1 MYTIPV
7 FVPEYKTTTQRD
19 ATDGVFSLI
28 TTTTCTVSAS
38 SAINSLLAKYGGSS
52 FRLETT
58 KDLWH
63 YAQQASGAVVFNFGA
78 VFAAPQVSGND
89 FEYVL
94 KREVNPYP
102 GRIVKAT
109 FYVIPDAD
117 GSIVS
122 AGERAEREFLDALQ
136 TRVLDTLSGEA
147 ALCNVQPKELAICR
161 ISRLQPN
168 LVWERP
174 RSYETV
180 SEQTLQFLA
189 DVARDAAALR
199 ADGSADDT
207 TFALPGS
214 GTNNSEAENTVSTLP
229 AYDGT
234 LQEVLSAAEA
244 DALVRAVTP
253 DHLVHAVTPD
263 HMREAEEPETVPA
276 SVDASS
282 EGTSSYSTAA
292 REHKLTAIDWAE
304 LELRK
309 QQGADSN
316 LPDHQCEAT
325 CDGECSGK
333 CESADNEQQADYMSK
348 RGLAHLNKPEL
359 APDAHE
365 YEDVDTERVVLDRAQ
380 WLKSPVAK
388 VETSTKGADLITE
401 LEAANLLGDWSLR
414 LDGEVL
420 KASVLFRNPL
430 DSRLL
435 SLDSTG
441 NLCFAGVATS
451 PAAVSGY
458 DKPVEL
464 TYNAA
469 APAALSVLAA
479 MLELAK

>member
-1 MYTIPV
+1 
-7 FVPEYKTTTQRD
+7 VPEYKNTTQRD
-19 ATDGVFSLI
+19 ATDGVFSL
-28 TTTTCTVSAS
+28 TTTTVKTVTAS

-52 FRLETT
+52 FRLET
-58 KDLWH
+58 KQDLWH
-63 YAQQASGAVVFNFGA
+63 YAQQASGAVIFNFGA
-78 VFAAPQVSGND
+78 VFTAPMIGGNEW
-89 FEYVL
+89 EYVL

-122 AGERAEREFLDALQ
+122 AGERAERAFLDALQ
-136 TRVLDTLSGEA
+136 TLVLDTLSDEA
-147 ALCNVQPKELAICR
+147 ELCNVQPKELAICR

-174 RSYETV
+174 RSYENV
-180 SEQTLQFLA
+180 SEQTLQFLS
-189 DVARDAAALR
+189 DVAKDAAALR
-199 ADGSADDT
+199 VDDSAEDT
-207 TFALPGS
+207 AFALPGS
-214 GTNNSEAENTVSTLP
+214 GTNSEAENTASTLP

-234 LQEVLSAAEA
+234 LQEVLSSAEA
-244 DALVRAVTP
+244 DALVRAVTT
-253 DHLVHAVTPD
+253 DHT
-263 HMREAEEPETVPA
+263 RKAEEPETVPA
-276 SVDASS
+276 SVDAAS
-282 EGTSSYSTAA
+282 EGYSTAV
-292 REHKLTAIDWAE
+292 REHKVTSIDWAE
-304 LELRK
+304 VERK
-309 QQGADSN
+309 QQAADSD

-333 CESADNEQQADYMSK
+333 CESADNEQQEYSMSK

-414 LDGEVL
+414 LEGEVL
-420 KASVLFRNPL
+420 KARVLFRNPL

-435 SLDSTG
+435 SVDSTG
-441 NLCFAGVATS
+441 NLRFAGVATS
-451 PAAVSGY
+451 PAVVSGY

>member
-7 FVPEYKTTTQRD
+7 FVPEYKNTTQRD
-19 ATDGVFSLI
+19 ATDGVFSL
-28 TTTTCTVSAS
+28 TTTTVKTVTAS

-52 FRLETT
+52 FRLET
-58 KDLWH
+58 KQGLWH
-63 YAQQASGAVVFNFGA
+63 YAQQASGAVIFDFGA
-78 VFAAPQVSGND
+78 VFTAPMIGGNER
-89 FEYVL
+89 EYIL

-122 AGERAEREFLDALQ
+122 AGERAERAFLDALQ
-136 TRVLDTLSGEA
+136 TLVLDTLSDEA
-147 ALCNVQPKELAICR
+147 DLCNVQPKELAICR

-174 RSYETV
+174 RSYENV
-180 SEQTLQFLA
+180 SEQALQLLS
-189 DVARDAAALR
+189 DVAKDAAALR
-199 ADGSADDT
+199 VDDSAEDT
-207 TFALPGS
+207 AFALPGS
-214 GTNNSEAENTVSTLP
+214 GTNSEAENTASTLP

-234 LQEVLSAAEA
+234 LQEVLSSAEA

-253 DHLVHAVTPD
+253 DHMLET
-263 HMREAEEPETVPA
+263 EETQTVPA
-276 SVDASS
+276 SVDAAS
-282 EGTSSYSTAA
+282 EGYSTAV
-292 REHKLTAIDWAE
+292 REHKVTSIDWAE
-304 LELRK
+304 VERK
-309 QQGADSN
+309 QQAADSDLQN
-316 LPDHQCEAT
+316 PCEAA

-333 CESADNEQQADYMSK
+333 CESADNEQQADSMSK

-414 LDGEVL
+414 LEGDVL
-420 KASVLFRNPL
+420 KARVLFRNPL

-435 SLDSTG
+435 SVDSTG
-441 NLCFAGVATS
+441 NLRFAGVATS
-451 PAAVSGY
+451 PAVVSGY

>member
-7 FVPEYKTTTQRD
+7 FVPEYKNTTQRD
-19 ATDGVFSLI
+19 ATDGVFSL
-28 TTTTCTVSAS
+28 TTTTVKTVTAS

-52 FRLETT
+52 FRLET
-58 KDLWH
+58 KQGLWH
-63 YAQQASGAVVFNFGA
+63 YAQQASGAVIFNFGA
-78 VFAAPQVSGND
+78 VFTAPMIGGNEW
-89 FEYVL
+89 EYVL

-122 AGERAEREFLDALQ
+122 AGKRAERAFLDALQ
-136 TRVLDTLSGEA
+136 TLVLDTLSDEA
-147 ALCNVQPKELAICR
+147 ELCNVQPKELAICR
-161 ISRLQPN
+161 ISRLQPD

-174 RSYETV
+174 RSYENV
-180 SEQTLQFLA
+180 SEQALQFLS
-189 DVARDAAALR
+189 DVAKDAAALR
-199 ADGSADDT
+199 VDDSAEDT
-207 TFALPGS
+207 AFALPGS
-214 GTNNSEAENTVSTLP
+214 GTNSEAENTASTLP

-234 LQEVLSAAEA
+234 LQEVLSSAEA

-253 DHLVHAVTPD
+253 DHTHK
-263 HMREAEEPETVPA
+263 AEEPETVPA
-276 SVDASS
+276 SVDAAS
-282 EGTSSYSTAA
+282 EGYSTAV
-292 REHKLTAIDWAE
+292 REHKVTSIDWE
-304 LELRK
+304 VERK
-309 QQGADSN
+309 QQAADSDLQN
-316 LPDHQCEAT
+316 PCEAT

-333 CESADNEQQADYMSK
+333 CESADNEQQADSMSK

-365 YEDVDTERVVLDRAQ
+365 YEDVDNERVVLDRAQ

-388 VETSTKGADLITE
+388 VETSRKGADLITE

-414 LDGEVL
+414 LEGEVL
-420 KASVLFRNPL
+420 KARVLFRNPL

-441 NLCFAGVATS
+441 NLRFAGVATS
-451 PAAVSGY
+451 PAVVSGY

>member
-1 MYTIPV
+1 MYTNPI

-19 ATDGVFSLI
+19 ATDGVFSL
-28 TTTTCTVSAS
+28 TTTTTKTVTAS

-52 FRLETT
+52 FRLET
-58 KDLWH
+58 KQGLWH
-63 YAQQASGAVVFNFGA
+63 YAQQASGAVVFDFGA
-78 VFAAPQVSGND
+78 VFIAPIFGGNEW
-89 FEYVL
+89 EYVL

-122 AGERAEREFLDALQ
+122 AGERAERAFLDALQ
-136 TRVLDTLSGEA
+136 TLVLDTLSDEA
-147 ALCNVQPKELAICR
+147 ELCNVQPKELAICR

-174 RSYETV
+174 RSYENV
-180 SEQTLQFLA
+180 SEQALQFLS
-189 DVARDAAALR
+189 DVAKDAAALR
-199 ADGSADDT
+199 VDDSAEDT
-207 TFALPGS
+207 AFALPGS
-214 GTNNSEAENTVSTLP
+214 GTNSEAENTASTLP

-253 DHLVHAVTPD
+253 DNMLATT
-263 HMREAEEPETVPA
+263 TVPA
-276 SVDASS
+276 SVDAAS
-282 EGTSSYSTAA
+282 EGYSTAV
-292 REHKLTAIDWAE
+292 REHQVTSIDWAE
-304 LELRK
+304 VEHK
-309 QQGADSN
+309 QQAADSDLQN
-316 LPDHQCEAT
+316 PCEAA
-325 CDGECSGK
+325 CEGECSGK
-333 CESADNEQQADYMSK
+333 CESADNEQQADSMSK

-414 LDGEVL
+414 LEGEVL
-420 KASVLFRNPL
+420 KARVLFRNPL

-435 SLDSTG
+435 SVDSTG
-441 NLCFAGVATS
+441 NLRFAGVATS
-451 PAAVSGY
+451 PAVVSGY

>member
-7 FVPEYKTTTQRD
+7 FVPEYKNTTQRD
-19 ATDGVFSLI
+19 ATDGVFSL
-28 TTTTCTVSAS
+28 TTTTVKTVTAS

-52 FRLETT
+52 FRLET
-58 KDLWH
+58 KQGLWH
-63 YAQQASGAVVFNFGA
+63 YAQQASGAVIFDFGA
-78 VFAAPQVSGND
+78 VFTAPMIGGNER
-89 FEYVL
+89 EYVL

-122 AGERAEREFLDALQ
+122 AGERAERAFLDALQ
-136 TRVLDTLSGEA
+136 TLVLDTLSDEA
-147 ALCNVQPKELAICR
+147 ELCNVQPKELAICR

-174 RSYETV
+174 RSYENV
-180 SEQTLQFLA
+180 SEQALQFLS
-189 DVARDAAALR
+189 DVAKDAAALR
-199 ADGSADDT
+199 VDDSAEDT
-207 TFALPGS
+207 AFALPGS
-214 GTNNSEAENTVSTLP
+214 GTNSEAENTASTLP

-234 LQEVLSAAEA
+234 LQEVLSSAEA

-253 DHLVHAVTPD
+253 DHT
-263 HMREAEEPETVPA
+263 RKAEETQTVPA
-276 SVDASS
+276 SVDAAS
-282 EGTSSYSTAA
+282 EGYSTAV
-292 REHKLTAIDWAE
+292 REHKVTSIDWAE
-304 LELRK
+304 VERK
-309 QQGADSN
+309 QQAADSDLQN
-316 LPDHQCEAT
+316 PCEAA

-333 CESADNEQQADYMSK
+333 CESADNEQQADSMSK

-414 LDGEVL
+414 LEGDVL
-420 KASVLFRNPL
+420 KARVLFRNPL

-435 SLDSTG
+435 SVDSTG
-441 NLCFAGVATS
+441 NLRFAGVATS
-451 PAAVSGY
+451 PAVVSGY

>member
-1 MYTIPV
+1 MYTNPV

-19 ATDGVFSLI
+19 ATDGVFSL
-28 TTTTCTVSAS
+28 TTTTTKTVTAS

-52 FRLETT
+52 FRLET
-58 KDLWH
+58 KQGLWH
-63 YAQQASGAVVFNFGA
+63 YAQQASGAVVFDFGA
-78 VFAAPQVSGND
+78 VFTAPMIGGNEW
-89 FEYVL
+89 EYVL

-122 AGERAEREFLDALQ
+122 AGERAERAFLDALQ
-136 TRVLDTLSGEA
+136 TLVLDTLSDEA
-147 ALCNVQPKELAICR
+147 ELCNVQPKELAICR

-174 RSYETV
+174 RSYENV
-180 SEQTLQFLA
+180 SEQALQFLS
-189 DVARDAAALR
+189 DVAKDAAALR
-199 ADGSADDT
+199 VDDSAEDT
-207 TFALPGS
+207 AFALPGS
-214 GTNNSEAENTVSTLP
+214 GTNSEAENTASTLP
-229 AYDGT
+229 AYAGT

-253 DHLVHAVTPD
+253 DNMLATT
-263 HMREAEEPETVPA
+263 TVPA
-276 SVDASS
+276 SVDAAS
-282 EGTSSYSTAA
+282 EGYSTAV
-292 REHKLTAIDWAE
+292 REHQVTSIDWAE
-304 LELRK
+304 VEHK
-309 QQGADSN
+309 QQAADSDLQN
-316 LPDHQCEAT
+316 PCEAT
-325 CDGECSGK
+325 CEGECSGK
-333 CESADNEQQADYMSK
+333 CESADNEQQADSMSK

-414 LDGEVL
+414 LEGEVL
-420 KASVLFRNPL
+420 KARVLFRNPL

-435 SLDSTG
+435 SVDSTG
-441 NLCFAGVATS
+441 NLRFAGVATS
-451 PAAVSGY
+451 PAVVSGY

>member
-1 MYTIPV
+1 MYTNPI
-7 FVPEYKTTTQRD
+7 FVPEYKNTTQRD
-19 ATDGVFSLI
+19 ATDGVFSL
-28 TTTTCTVSAS
+28 TTTTTKTVTAS

-52 FRLETT
+52 FRLET
-58 KDLWH
+58 KQGLWH
-63 YAQQASGAVVFNFGA
+63 YAQQASGAVIFDFGA
-78 VFAAPQVSGND
+78 VFIAPMIGGNER
-89 FEYVL
+89 EYVL

-109 FYVIPDAD
+109 FYVIPDGD

-122 AGERAEREFLDALQ
+122 AGERAERAFLDALQ
-136 TRVLDTLSGEA
+136 TLVLDTLSEETE
-147 ALCNVQPKELAICR
+147 LCNVQPKELEISR

-174 RSYETV
+174 RSYENV
-180 SEQTLQFLA
+180 SEQALQFLS
-189 DVARDAAALR
+189 DVAKDAAALR
-199 ADGSADDT
+199 VDDSAEDT
-207 TFALPGS
+207 AFALTGS
-214 GTNNSEAENTVSTLP
+214 VTNNSEAENTASTHP

-253 DHLVHAVTPD
+253 DHMLATT
-263 HMREAEEPETVPA
+263 TVPA
-276 SVDASS
+276 SVDAASD
-282 EGTSSYSTAA
+282 GTQSYSTAV
-292 REHKLTAIDWAE
+292 REHKLTQIDWAE
-304 LELRK
+304 VERK
-309 QQGADSN
+309 QQAADSDLQN
-316 LPDHQCEAT
+316 PCEAA
-325 CDGECSGK
+325 CEGECSGK
-333 CESADNEQQADYMSK
+333 CESADNEQQADSMSK
-348 RGLAHLNKPEL
+348 RGLSHLNKPAL

-365 YEDVDTERVVLDRAQ
+365 YEDVDTERVVLDRTQ

-388 VETSTKGADLITE
+388 VENGTKGADLITE

-414 LDGEVL
+414 LEGEVL
-420 KASVLFRNPL
+420 KARVLFRNPL

-441 NLCFAGVATS
+441 NLRFAGVATS
-451 PAAVSGY
+451 PAVVSGY

-469 APAALSVLAA
+469 ASAALSVLAA

>member
-1 MYTIPV
+1 MYTVPV
-7 FVPEYKTTTQRD
+7 FVPEFKTDTQRA
-19 ATDGVFSLI
+19 ATDGVFSL
-28 TTTTCTVSAS
+28 TTTTVKTVTAS

-52 FRLETT
+52 FRLKTEQG
-58 KDLWH
+58 LWH
-63 YAQQASGAVVFNFGA
+63 YAQQASGAVIFDFGA
-78 VFAAPQVSGND
+78 VFTAPMIGGNEW
-89 FEYVL
+89 EYVL

-109 FYVIPDAD
+109 FFVIPDAD

-122 AGERAEREFLDALQ
+122 AGERAERAFLDALQ
-136 TRVLDTLSGEA
+136 TLVLDTLSGEA
-147 ALCNVQPKELAICR
+147 EFCNVQPKELAICR

-174 RSYETV
+174 RSYENV
-180 SEQTLQFLA
+180 SEQALQFLS
-189 DVARDAAALR
+189 DVAKDAASLR
-199 ADGSADDT
+199 VDGSAEDT
-207 TFALPGS
+207 AFALPGS
-214 GTNNSEAENTVSTLP
+214 GTNSEAENTASTLP

-234 LQEVLSAAEA
+234 LQEVLSSAEA
-244 DALVRAVTP
+244 DALVRAVTT
-253 DHLVHAVTPD
+253 DHT
-263 HMREAEEPETVPA
+263 RKAEEPETVL
-276 SVDASS
+276 DAAS
-282 EGTSSYSTAA
+282 EGTSSYSTAV
-292 REHKLTAIDWAE
+292 REHKVTSIDWAE
-304 LELRK
+304 FESK
-309 QQGADSN
+309 QHAADSN

-333 CESADNEQQADYMSK
+333 CESAESEQEYSMSK

-388 VETSTKGADLITE
+388 VETGTKGADLITE

-414 LDGEVL
+414 LEGDVL
-420 KASVLFRNPL
+420 KARVLFRNPL

-435 SLDSTG
+435 SVDSTG
-441 NLCFAGVATS
+441 NLRFAGVATS
-451 PAAVSGY
+451 PAVVSGY
-458 DKPVEL
+458 DMPVEL

>member
-1 MYTIPV
+1 MYTNPI
-7 FVPEYKTTTQRD
+7 FVPEYKNTTQRD
-19 ATDGVFSLI
+19 ATDGVFSL
-28 TTTTCTVSAS
+28 TTTTTKTVTAS

-52 FRLETT
+52 FRLET
-58 KDLWH
+58 KQGLWH
-63 YAQQASGAVVFNFGA
+63 YAQQASGAVIFDFGA
-78 VFAAPQVSGND
+78 VFTATMIGGNER
-89 FEYVL
+89 EYVL

-102 GRIVKAT
+102 GRIVNAT
-109 FYVIPDAD
+109 FYVIPDGD

-122 AGERAEREFLDALQ
+122 AGERAERAFLDALQ
-136 TRVLDTLSGEA
+136 TLVLDTLSEEA
-147 ALCNVQPKELAICR
+147 ELCNVQPKELEISR

-189 DVARDAAALR
+189 DVARDAATLRAAALR
-199 ADGSADDT
+199 ADNSAEDT
-207 TFALPGS
+207 AFALPGS
-214 GTNNSEAENTVSTLP
+214 GTNNSDAENTVSTHP

-253 DHLVHAVTPD
+253 DHMLATT
-263 HMREAEEPETVPA
+263 TVPA
-276 SVDASS
+276 SVDAV
-282 EGTSSYSTAA
+282 TQSYSTAV
-292 REHKLTAIDWAE
+292 REHKLTEIDWAE
-304 LELRK
+304 VERK
-309 QQGADSN
+309 QQEADSDLQN
-316 LPDHQCEAT
+316 PCEAA
-325 CDGECSGK
+325 CEGECSGK
-333 CESADNEQQADYMSK
+333 CESADNEQQADSMSK
-348 RGLAHLNKPEL
+348 RGLSHLNKPEL

-420 KASVLFRNPL
+420 KARVLFRNPL

-441 NLCFAGVATS
+441 NLRFAGVATS
-451 PAAVSGY
+451 PAVVSGY

-469 APAALSVLAA
+469 ASAALSVLAA

>member
-1 MYTIPV
+1 MYTNPI
-7 FVPEYKTTTQRD
+7 FVPEYKNTTQRD
-19 ATDGVFSLI
+19 ATDGVFSL
-28 TTTTCTVSAS
+28 TTTTTKTVTAS

-52 FRLETT
+52 FRLET
-58 KDLWH
+58 KQGLWH
-63 YAQQASGAVVFNFGA
+63 YAQQASGAVIFDFGA
-78 VFAAPQVSGND
+78 VFIAPMIGGNEW
-89 FEYVL
+89 EYVL

-122 AGERAEREFLDALQ
+122 AGERAERAFLDALQ
-136 TRVLDTLSGEA
+136 TLVLDTLSEETE
-147 ALCNVQPKELAICR
+147 LCNVQPKELEISR

-174 RSYETV
+174 RSYENV
-180 SEQTLQFLA
+180 SEQALQFLS
-189 DVARDAAALR
+189 DVAKDAAALR
-199 ADGSADDT
+199 VDDSAEDT
-207 TFALPGS
+207 AFALTGS
-214 GTNNSEAENTVSTLP
+214 VTNNSEAENTASTHP

-253 DHLVHAVTPD
+253 DHMLATT
-263 HMREAEEPETVPA
+263 TVPA
-276 SVDASS
+276 SVDAAS
-282 EGTSSYSTAA
+282 EGTHSYSTAV
-292 REHKLTAIDWAE
+292 REHKLTQIDWAE
-304 LELRK
+304 VERK
-309 QQGADSN
+309 QQAADSDLQN
-316 LPDHQCEAT
+316 PCEAA
-325 CDGECSGK
+325 CEGECSGK
-333 CESADNEQQADYMSK
+333 CESAESAQQADSMSK
-348 RGLAHLNKPEL
+348 RGLAHLNKPAL

-365 YEDVDTERVVLDRAQ
+365 YEDVDNERVVLDRTQ

-388 VETSTKGADLITE
+388 VENGTKGADLITE

-414 LDGEVL
+414 LEGEVL
-420 KASVLFRNPL
+420 KARVLFRNPL

-441 NLCFAGVATS
+441 NLRFAGVATS
-451 PAAVSGY
+451 PAVVSGY

-469 APAALSVLAA
+469 ASAALSVLAA

>member
-1 MYTIPV
+1 MYTNPV
-7 FVPEYKTTTQRD
+7 FVPEYKNTTQRD
-19 ATDGVFSLI
+19 ATDGVFSL
-28 TTTTCTVSAS
+28 TTTTTKTVTAS

-52 FRLETT
+52 FRLET
-58 KDLWH
+58 KQGLWH
-63 YAQQASGAVVFNFGA
+63 YAQQASGAVIFDFGA
-78 VFAAPQVSGND
+78 VFIAPMIGGNER
-89 FEYVL
+89 EYVL

-122 AGERAEREFLDALQ
+122 AGERAERAFLDALQ
-136 TRVLDTLSGEA
+136 TLVLDTLSEETE
-147 ALCNVQPKELAICR
+147 LCNVQPKELEISR

-174 RSYETV
+174 RSYENV
-180 SEQTLQFLA
+180 SEQALQFLS
-189 DVARDAAALR
+189 DVAKDAAALR
-199 ADGSADDT
+199 VDDSAEDT
-207 TFALPGS
+207 AFALTGS
-214 GTNNSEAENTVSTLP
+214 VTNNSEAENTASTHP

-253 DHLVHAVTPD
+253 DHMLATT
-263 HMREAEEPETVPA
+263 TVPA
-276 SVDASS
+276 SVDAASD
-282 EGTSSYSTAA
+282 GTQSYSTAV
-292 REHKLTAIDWAE
+292 REHKLTQIDWAE
-304 LELRK
+304 VERK
-309 QQGADSN
+309 QQAADSDLQN
-316 LPDHQCEAT
+316 PCEAA
-325 CDGECSGK
+325 CEGECSGK
-333 CESADNEQQADYMSK
+333 CESADNEQQADSMSK
-348 RGLAHLNKPEL
+348 RGLSHLNKPEL

-365 YEDVDTERVVLDRAQ
+365 YEDVDNERVVLDRTQ

-388 VETSTKGADLITE
+388 VENGTKGADLITE

-414 LDGEVL
+414 LEGEVL
-420 KASVLFRNPL
+420 KARVLFRNPL

-441 NLCFAGVATS
+441 NLRFAGVATS
-451 PAAVSGY
+451 PAVVSGY

-469 APAALSVLAA
+469 ASAALSVLAA

>member
-1 MYTIPV
+1 MYTNPV
-7 FVPEYKTTTQRD
+7 FVPEYKNTTQRD
-19 ATDGVFSLI
+19 ATDGVFSL
-28 TTTTCTVSAS
+28 TTTTIKTVTAS

-52 FRLETT
+52 FRLET
-58 KDLWH
+58 KQGLWH
-63 YAQQASGAVVFNFGA
+63 YAQQASGAVIFDFGA
-78 VFAAPQVSGND
+78 VFTAPMIGGNEW
-89 FEYVL
+89 EYVL

-102 GRIVKAT
+102 GRIVNAT
-109 FYVIPDAD
+109 FYVIPDGD
-117 GSIVS
+117 GGIIS
-122 AGERAEREFLDALQ
+122 AGERAERAFLDALQ
-136 TRVLDTLSGEA
+136 TLVLDTLSGEA
-147 ALCNVQPKELAICR
+147 EFCNVQPKELAICR

-174 RSYETV
+174 RSYENV
-180 SEQTLQFLA
+180 SAQALQFLS
-189 DVARDAAALR
+189 DVAKDAAALR
-199 ADGSADDT
+199 VDDSAEDT
-207 TFALPGS
+207 AFALPGS
-214 GTNNSEAENTVSTLP
+214 VTNSDAENTASTLP

-234 LQEVLSAAEA
+234 LQEVLSSAEA

-253 DHLVHAVTPD
+253 DHMLETP
-263 HMREAEEPETVPA
+263 TVPA
-276 SVDASS
+276 SVDAAS
-282 EGTSSYSTAA
+282 EGTSSYSTAV
-292 REHKLTAIDWAE
+292 REHKVTSIDWAE
-304 LELRK
+304 VERK
-309 QQGADSN
+309 QQAADSDLQN
-316 LPDHQCEAT
+316 PCEAA
-325 CDGECSGK
+325 CEGECSGK
-333 CESADNEQQADYMSK
+333 CESAESEQEDSMSK

-365 YEDVDTERVVLDRAQ
+365 YEDVDDERVVLDRAQ

-388 VETSTKGADLITE
+388 VENGTKGADLITE

-420 KASVLFRNPL
+420 KARVLFRNPL

-451 PAAVSGY
+451 PAVVSGY

>member
-1 MYTIPV
+1 MYTVPV
-7 FVPEYKTTTQRD
+7 FVPEYKNTTQRD
-19 ATDGVFSLI
+19 ATDGVFSL
-28 TTTTCTVSAS
+28 TTTTVKTVTAS

-52 FRLETT
+52 FRLKT
-58 KDLWH
+58 KQDLWH
-63 YAQQASGAVVFNFGA
+63 YAQQASGAVIFDFRA
-78 VFAAPQVSGND
+78 VFTAPMIGGNEW
-89 FEYVL
+89 EYVL

-122 AGERAEREFLDALQ
+122 AGERAERAFLDALQ
-136 TRVLDTLSGEA
+136 TLVLDTLSDEA
-147 ALCNVQPKELAICR
+147 ELCNVQPKELAICR

-174 RSYETV
+174 RSYENV
-180 SEQTLQFLA
+180 SEQALQFLS
-189 DVARDAAALR
+189 DVAKDAAALR
-199 ADGSADDT
+199 VDDSAEDT
-207 TFALPGS
+207 AFALPGS
-214 GTNNSEAENTVSTLP
+214 GTNSEAENTASTLP

-234 LQEVLSAAEA
+234 LQEVLSTAEA

-253 DHLVHAVTPD
+253 DHMLET
-263 HMREAEEPETVPA
+263 EETQTVPA
-276 SVDASS
+276 SVDAASD
-282 EGTSSYSTAA
+282 GYSTAV
-292 REHKLTAIDWAE
+292 REHKVTSIDWAE
-304 LELRK
+304 VERK
-309 QQGADSN
+309 QQAADSDLQN
-316 LPDHQCEAT
+316 PCEAA
-325 CDGECSGK
+325 CEGECSGK
-333 CESADNEQQADYMSK
+333 CESAESEQEYSMSK

-414 LDGEVL
+414 LEGDVL
-420 KASVLFRNPL
+420 KARVLFRNPL

-435 SLDSTG
+435 SVDSTG
-441 NLCFAGVATS
+441 NLRFAGVATS
-451 PAAVSGY
+451 PAVVSGY

>member
-7 FVPEYKTTTQRD
+7 FVPEYKNTTQRD
-19 ATDGVFSLI
+19 ATDGVFSL
-28 TTTTCTVSAS
+28 TTTTVKTVTAS

-52 FRLETT
+52 FRLET
-58 KDLWH
+58 KQDLWH
-63 YAQQASGAVVFNFGA
+63 YAQQASGAVIFNFGA
-78 VFAAPQVSGND
+78 VFTAPMIGGNEW
-89 FEYVL
+89 EYVL

-122 AGERAEREFLDALQ
+122 AGERAERAFLDALQ
-136 TRVLDTLSGEA
+136 TLVLDTLSDEA
-147 ALCNVQPKELAICR
+147 ELCNVQPKELAICR
-161 ISRLQPN
+161 ISRLQPD

-174 RSYETV
+174 RSYENV
-180 SEQTLQFLA
+180 SEQALQFLS
-189 DVARDAAALR
+189 DVAKDAAALR
-199 ADGSADDT
+199 VDDSAEDT
-207 TFALPGS
+207 AFAPPGS
-214 GTNNSEAENTVSTLP
+214 GTNSEAENTASTLP

-234 LQEVLSAAEA
+234 LQEVLSSAEA

-253 DHLVHAVTPD
+253 DHT
-263 HMREAEEPETVPA
+263 RKAEEPETVPA
-276 SVDASS
+276 SVDAAS
-282 EGTSSYSTAA
+282 EGYSTAV
-292 REHKLTAIDWAE
+292 REHKVTSIDWAE
-304 LELRK
+304 VERK
-309 QQGADSN
+309 QQAADSDLQN
-316 LPDHQCEAT
+316 PCEAA

-333 CESADNEQQADYMSK
+333 CESADNEQQADSMSK

-365 YEDVDTERVVLDRAQ
+365 YEDVDNERVVLDRAQ

-414 LDGEVL
+414 LEGEVL
-420 KASVLFRNPL
+420 KARVLFRNPL

-441 NLCFAGVATS
+441 NLRFAGVATS
-451 PAAVSGY
+451 PAVVSGY

>member
-1 MYTIPV
+1 MYTNPI
-7 FVPEYKTTTQRD
+7 FVPEYKNTTQRD
-19 ATDGVFSLI
+19 ATDGVFSL
-28 TTTTCTVSAS
+28 TTTTTKTVTAS

-52 FRLETT
+52 FRLET
-58 KDLWH
+58 KQGLWH
-63 YAQQASGAVVFNFGA
+63 YAQQASGAVIFDFGA
-78 VFAAPQVSGND
+78 VFIAPMIGGNER
-89 FEYVL
+89 EYVL

-109 FYVIPDAD
+109 FYVIPDGD

-122 AGERAEREFLDALQ
+122 AGERAERAFLDALQ
-136 TRVLDTLSGEA
+136 TLVLDTLSEETE
-147 ALCNVQPKELAICR
+147 LCNVQPKELEISR

-174 RSYETV
+174 RSYENV

-189 DVARDAAALR
+189 DVAKDAAALR
-199 ADGSADDT
+199 VDDSAEDT
-207 TFALPGS
+207 AFALPGS
-214 GTNNSEAENTVSTLP
+214 VTNNSEAENTASTHP

-253 DHLVHAVTPD
+253 DHMLATT
-263 HMREAEEPETVPA
+263 TVPA
-276 SVDASS
+276 SVDAASD
-282 EGTSSYSTAA
+282 GTQSYSTAV
-292 REHKLTAIDWAE
+292 REHKLTQIDWVE
-304 LELRK
+304 VERK
-309 QQGADSN
+309 QQAADSDLQN
-316 LPDHQCEAT
+316 PCEAA
-325 CDGECSGK
+325 CEGECSGK
-333 CESADNEQQADYMSK
+333 CESAESAQPDSMSK

-365 YEDVDTERVVLDRAQ
+365 YEDVDNERVVLDRTQ

-388 VETSTKGADLITE
+388 VENGTKGADLITE

-414 LDGEVL
+414 LEGEVL
-420 KASVLFRNPL
+420 KARVLFRNPL

-441 NLCFAGVATS
+441 NLRFAGVATS
-451 PAAVSGY
+451 PAVVSGY

-469 APAALSVLAA
+469 ASAALSVLAA

>member
-1 MYTIPV
+1 MYTNPV

-19 ATDGVFSLI
+19 ATDGVFSL
-28 TTTTCTVSAS
+28 TTTTTKTVTAS

-52 FRLETT
+52 FRLET
-58 KDLWH
+58 KQGLWH
-63 YAQQASGAVVFNFGA
+63 YAQQASGAVVFDFGA
-78 VFAAPQVSGND
+78 VFTAPMIGGNEW
-89 FEYVL
+89 EYVL

-122 AGERAEREFLDALQ
+122 AGERAERAFLDALQ
-136 TRVLDTLSGEA
+136 TLVLDTLSDEA
-147 ALCNVQPKELAICR
+147 ELCNVQPKELAICR

-174 RSYETV
+174 RSYENV
-180 SEQTLQFLA
+180 SEQALQFLS
-189 DVARDAAALR
+189 DVAKDAAALR
-199 ADGSADDT
+199 VDDSAEDT
-207 TFALPGS
+207 AFALPGS
-214 GTNNSEAENTVSTLP
+214 GTNSEAKNTASTLP

-253 DHLVHAVTPD
+253 DNMLETP
-263 HMREAEEPETVPA
+263 TVPA
-276 SVDASS
+276 SVDAAS
-282 EGTSSYSTAA
+282 EGYSTV
-292 REHKLTAIDWAE
+292 REHQVTSIDWAE
-304 LELRK
+304 VEHK
-309 QQGADSN
+309 QQAADSDLQN
-316 LPDHQCEAT
+316 PCEAA
-325 CDGECSGK
+325 CEGECSGK
-333 CESADNEQQADYMSK
+333 CESADNEQQADSMSK

-414 LDGEVL
+414 LEGEVL
-420 KASVLFRNPL
+420 KARVLFRNPL

-435 SLDSTG
+435 SVDSTG
-441 NLCFAGVATS
+441 NLRFAGVATS
-451 PAAVSGY
+451 PAVVSGY

>member
-1 MYTIPV
+1 MYTNPV

-19 ATDGVFSLI
+19 ATDGVFSL
-28 TTTTCTVSAS
+28 TTTTTKTVTAS

-52 FRLETT
+52 FRLET
-58 KDLWH
+58 KQGLWH
-63 YAQQASGAVVFNFGA
+63 YAQQASGAVVFDFGA
-78 VFAAPQVSGND
+78 VFTAPMIGGNEW
-89 FEYVL
+89 EYVL

-122 AGERAEREFLDALQ
+122 AGERAERAFLDALQ
-136 TRVLDTLSGEA
+136 TLVLDTLSGEA
-147 ALCNVQPKELAICR
+147 ELCNVQPKELAICR

-174 RSYETV
+174 RSYENV
-180 SEQTLQFLA
+180 SEQALQFLS
-189 DVARDAAALR
+189 DVAKDAAALR
-199 ADGSADDT
+199 VDDSAEDT
-207 TFALPGS
+207 AFALPGS
-214 GTNNSEAENTVSTLP
+214 GTNSEAENTASTLP

-253 DHLVHAVTPD
+253 DNMLETP
-263 HMREAEEPETVPA
+263 TVPA
-276 SVDASS
+276 SVDAAS
-282 EGTSSYSTAA
+282 EGYSTAV
-292 REHKLTAIDWAE
+292 REHQVTSIDWAE
-304 LELRK
+304 VEHK
-309 QQGADSN
+309 QQAADSDLQN
-316 LPDHQCEAT
+316 PCEAA
-325 CDGECSGK
+325 CEGECSGK
-333 CESADNEQQADYMSK
+333 CESADNEQQADSMSK

-414 LDGEVL
+414 LEGEVL
-420 KASVLFRNPL
+420 KARVLFRNPL

-435 SLDSTG
+435 SVDSTG
-441 NLCFAGVATS
+441 NLRFAGVATS
-451 PAAVSGY
+451 PAVVSGY

>member
-1 MYTIPV
+1 MYTNPV
-7 FVPEYKTTTQRD
+7 FVPEYKNTTQRD
-19 ATDGVFSLI
+19 ATDGVFSL
-28 TTTTCTVSAS
+28 TTTTIKTVTAS

-52 FRLETT
+52 FRLET
-58 KDLWH
+58 KQGLWH
-63 YAQQASGAVVFNFGA
+63 YAQQASGAVIFDFGA
-78 VFAAPQVSGND
+78 VFTATMIGGNEW
-89 FEYVL
+89 EYVL

-109 FYVIPDAD
+109 FYVIPDGD

-122 AGERAEREFLDALQ
+122 AGERAERAFLDALQ
-136 TRVLDTLSGEA
+136 TLVLDTLSDEA
-147 ALCNVQPKELAICR
+147 ELCNVQPKELAICR

-174 RSYETV
+174 RSYENV
-180 SEQTLQFLA
+180 SEQALQFLS
-189 DVARDAAALR
+189 DVAKDAAALR
-199 ADGSADDT
+199 VDDSAEDT
-207 TFALPGS
+207 AFALPGS
-214 GTNNSEAENTVSTLP
+214 GTNSEAENTASTLP

-234 LQEVLSAAEA
+234 LQEVLSTAEA

-253 DHLVHAVTPD
+253 DHMLET
-263 HMREAEEPETVPA
+263 EETQTVPA
-276 SVDASS
+276 SVDAAS
-282 EGTSSYSTAA
+282 EGYSTAV
-292 REHKLTAIDWAE
+292 REHKVTSIDWAE
-304 LELRK
+304 VERK
-309 QQGADSN
+309 QQAADSDLQN
-316 LPDHQCEAT
+316 PCEAA

-333 CESADNEQQADYMSK
+333 CESADKEQQADSMSK

-388 VETSTKGADLITE
+388 VETSTKGADLSTE

-414 LDGEVL
+414 LEGDVL
-420 KASVLFRNPL
+420 KARVLFRNPL

-435 SLDSTG
+435 SVDSTG
-441 NLCFAGVATS
+441 NLRFAGVATS
-451 PAAVSGY
+451 PAVVSGY

>member
-7 FVPEYKTTTQRD
+7 FVPEYKNTTQRD
-19 ATDGVFSLI
+19 ATDGVFSL
-28 TTTTCTVSAS
+28 TTTTVKTVTAS

-52 FRLETT
+52 FRLET
-58 KDLWH
+58 KQDLWH
-63 YAQQASGAVVFNFGA
+63 YAQQASGAVIFDFGA
-78 VFAAPQVSGND
+78 VFTAPMIGGNER
-89 FEYVL
+89 EYIL

-122 AGERAEREFLDALQ
+122 AGERAERAFLDALQ
-136 TRVLDTLSGEA
+136 TLVLDTLSDEA
-147 ALCNVQPKELAICR
+147 ELCNVRPKELAICR

-174 RSYETV
+174 RSYENV
-180 SEQTLQFLA
+180 SEQALQLLS
-189 DVARDAAALR
+189 DVAKDAAALR
-199 ADGSADDT
+199 VDDSAEDT
-207 TFALPGS
+207 AFALPGS
-214 GTNNSEAENTVSTLP
+214 GTNSEAENTASTLP

-234 LQEVLSAAEA
+234 LQEVLSSAEA

-253 DHLVHAVTPD
+253 DHMLET
-263 HMREAEEPETVPA
+263 EETQTVPA
-276 SVDASS
+276 SVDAAS
-282 EGTSSYSTAA
+282 EGYSTAV
-292 REHKLTAIDWAE
+292 REHKVTSIDWAE
-304 LELRK
+304 VERK
-309 QQGADSN
+309 QQAADSDLQN
-316 LPDHQCEAT
+316 PCEAA

-333 CESADNEQQADYMSK
+333 CESADNEQQADSMSK

-414 LDGEVL
+414 LEGDVL
-420 KASVLFRNPL
+420 KARVLFRNPL

-435 SLDSTG
+435 SVDSTG
-441 NLCFAGVATS
+441 NLRFAGVATS
-451 PAAVSGY
+451 PAVVSGY

>member
-1 MYTIPV
+1 MYTNPI

-19 ATDGVFSLI
+19 ATDGVFSL
-28 TTTTCTVSAS
+28 TTTTTKTVTAS

-52 FRLETT
+52 FRLET
-58 KDLWH
+58 KQGLWH
-63 YAQQASGAVVFNFGA
+63 YAQQASGAVVFDFGA
-78 VFAAPQVSGND
+78 VFTAPMIGGNEW
-89 FEYVL
+89 EYVL

-122 AGERAEREFLDALQ
+122 AGERAERAFLDALQ
-136 TRVLDTLSGEA
+136 TLVLDTLSDEA
-147 ALCNVQPKELAICR
+147 ELCNVQPKELAICR

-174 RSYETV
+174 RSYENV
-180 SEQTLQFLA
+180 SEQALQFLS
-189 DVARDAAALR
+189 DVAKDAAALR
-199 ADGSADDT
+199 VDDSAEDT
-207 TFALPGS
+207 AFALPGS
-214 GTNNSEAENTVSTLP
+214 GTNSEAENTASTLP

-253 DHLVHAVTPD
+253 DNMLATT
-263 HMREAEEPETVPA
+263 TVPA
-276 SVDASS
+276 SVDAAS
-282 EGTSSYSTAA
+282 EGYSTAV
-292 REHKLTAIDWAE
+292 REHQVTSIDWAE
-304 LELRK
+304 VEHK
-309 QQGADSN
+309 QQAADSDLQN
-316 LPDHQCEAT
+316 PCEAA
-325 CDGECSGK
+325 CEGECSGK
-333 CESADNEQQADYMSK
+333 CESADNEQQADSMSK

-414 LDGEVL
+414 LEGEVL
-420 KASVLFRNPL
+420 KARVLFRNPL

-435 SLDSTG
+435 SVDSTG
-441 NLCFAGVATS
+441 NLRFAGVATS
-451 PAAVSGY
+451 PAVVSGY

>member
-7 FVPEYKTTTQRD
+7 FVPEYKNTTQRD
-19 ATDGVFSLI
+19 ATDGVFSL
-28 TTTTCTVSAS
+28 TTTTVKTVTAS

-52 FRLETT
+52 FRLET
-58 KDLWH
+58 KQDLWH
-63 YAQQASGAVVFNFGA
+63 YAQQASGAVIFDFGA
-78 VFAAPQVSGND
+78 VFTAPMIGGNER
-89 FEYVL
+89 EYIL

-122 AGERAEREFLDALQ
+122 AGERAERAFLDALQ
-136 TRVLDTLSGEA
+136 TLVLDTLSDEA
-147 ALCNVQPKELAICR
+147 ELCNVRPKELAICR

-174 RSYETV
+174 RSYENV
-180 SEQTLQFLA
+180 SEQALQFLS
-189 DVARDAAALR
+189 DVAKDAAALR
-199 ADGSADDT
+199 VDDSAEDT
-207 TFALPGS
+207 AFALPGS
-214 GTNNSEAENTVSTLP
+214 GTNSEAENTASTLP

-234 LQEVLSAAEA
+234 LQEVLSSAEA

-253 DHLVHAVTPD
+253 DHMLET
-263 HMREAEEPETVPA
+263 EETQTVPA
-276 SVDASS
+276 SVDAAS
-282 EGTSSYSTAA
+282 EGYSTAV
-292 REHKLTAIDWAE
+292 REHKVTSIDWAE
-304 LELRK
+304 VERK
-309 QQGADSN
+309 QQAADSDLQN
-316 LPDHQCEAT
+316 PCEAA

-333 CESADNEQQADYMSK
+333 CESADNEQQADSMSK

-414 LDGEVL
+414 LEGDVL
-420 KASVLFRNPL
+420 KARVLFRNPL

-435 SLDSTG
+435 SVDSTG
-441 NLCFAGVATS
+441 NLRFAGVATS
-451 PAAVSGY
+451 PAVVSGY

>member
-1 MYTIPV
+1 MYTNPV
-7 FVPEYKTTTQRD
+7 FVPEYKNTTQRD
-19 ATDGVFSLI
+19 ATDGVFSL
-28 TTTTCTVSAS
+28 TTTTVKTVTAS

-52 FRLETT
+52 FRLET
-58 KDLWH
+58 KQGLWH
-63 YAQQASGAVVFNFGA
+63 YAQQASGAVVFDFGA
-78 VFAAPQVSGND
+78 VFTAPMIGGNEW
-89 FEYVL
+89 EYVL

-122 AGERAEREFLDALQ
+122 AGERAERAFLDALQ
-136 TRVLDTLSGEA
+136 TLVLDTLSDEA
-147 ALCNVQPKELAICR
+147 ELCNVQPKELAICR
-161 ISRLQPN
+161 VSRLQPN

-174 RSYETV
+174 RSYENV
-180 SEQTLQFLA
+180 SEQALQFLS
-189 DVARDAAALR
+189 DVAKDAAALR
-199 ADGSADDT
+199 VDDSAEDT
-207 TFALPGS
+207 AFALPGS
-214 GTNNSEAENTVSTLP
+214 GTNNSDAENTASTRP

-234 LQEVLSAAEA
+234 LQEVLSTAEA

-253 DHLVHAVTPD
+253 DHT
-263 HMREAEEPETVPA
+263 RKAEETQTVPA
-276 SVDASS
+276 SVDAASD
-282 EGTSSYSTAA
+282 GYSTAV
-292 REHKLTAIDWAE
+292 REHKVTSIDWAE
-304 LELRK
+304 VERK
-309 QQGADSN
+309 QQAADSDLQN
-316 LPDHQCEAT
+316 PCEAA
-325 CDGECSGK
+325 CEGECSGK
-333 CESADNEQQADYMSK
+333 CESADNEQQADSMSK

-414 LDGEVL
+414 LEGEVL
-420 KASVLFRNPL
+420 KARVLFRNPL

-435 SLDSTG
+435 SVDSTG
-441 NLCFAGVATS
+441 NLRFAGVATS
-451 PAAVSGY
+451 PAVVSGY

-469 APAALSVLAA
+469 AGAALSVLAA

>member
-7 FVPEYKTTTQRD
+7 FVPEYKNTTQRD
-19 ATDGVFSLI
+19 ATDGVFSL
-28 TTTTCTVSAS
+28 TTTTVKTVTAS

-52 FRLETT
+52 FRLET
-58 KDLWH
+58 KQGLWH
-63 YAQQASGAVVFNFGA
+63 YAQQASGAVIFEFGA
-78 VFAAPQVSGND
+78 VFTAPMIGGNEW
-89 FEYVL
+89 EYVL

-122 AGERAEREFLDALQ
+122 AGERAERAFLDALQ
-136 TRVLDTLSGEA
+136 TLVLDTLSGEA
-147 ALCNVQPKELAICR
+147 ELCNVQPKELAICR

-174 RSYETV
+174 RSYENV
-180 SEQTLQFLA
+180 SEQALQFLS
-189 DVARDAAALR
+189 DVAKDAAALR
-199 ADGSADDT
+199 VDDSAEDT
-207 TFALPGS
+207 AFALPGS
-214 GTNNSEAENTVSTLP
+214 GTNSEAENTASTRP

-234 LQEVLSAAEA
+234 LQEVLSTAEA

-253 DHLVHAVTPD
+253 DHMLET
-263 HMREAEEPETVPA
+263 EETQTVPA
-276 SVDASS
+276 SVDAAS
-282 EGTSSYSTAA
+282 EGYSTAV
-292 REHKLTAIDWAE
+292 REHQVTSIDWAE
-304 LELRK
+304 VERK
-309 QQGADSN
+309 QQAADSDLQN
-316 LPDHQCEAT
+316 PCEAT
-325 CDGECSGK
+325 CEGECSGK
-333 CESADNEQQADYMSK
+333 CESADNEQQADSMSK

-365 YEDVDTERVVLDRAQ
+365 YEDVDNERVVLDRAQ

-414 LDGEVL
+414 LEGEVL
-420 KASVLFRNPL
+420 KARVLFRNPL

-435 SLDSTG
+435 SVDSTG
-441 NLCFAGVATS
+441 NLRFAGVATS
-451 PAAVSGY
+451 PAVVSGY

>member
-1 MYTIPV
+1 MYTNPI
-7 FVPEYKTTTQRD
+7 FVPDYKNTTKRD
-19 ATDGVFSLI
+19 ATDGVFSL
-28 TTTTCTVSAS
+28 TTTTIKTVTAS

-52 FRLETT
+52 FRLET
-58 KDLWH
+58 KQGLWH
-63 YAQQASGAVVFNFGA
+63 YAQQASGAVIFDFGA
-78 VFAAPQVSGND
+78 VFTAPMIGGNEW
-89 FEYVL
+89 EYVL

-102 GRIVKAT
+102 GRIVNAT

-122 AGERAEREFLDALQ
+122 AGERAERAFLDALQ
-136 TRVLDTLSGEA
+136 TLVLDTLSGEA
-147 ALCNVQPKELAICR
+147 ELCNVQPKELAICR

-174 RSYETV
+174 RSYENV
-180 SEQTLQFLA
+180 SEQALQFLS

-199 ADGSADDT
+199 VDDSAEDT
-207 TFALPGS
+207 AFALPGS
-214 GTNNSEAENTVSTLP
+214 GTNSEAENTASTLP

-253 DHLVHAVTPD
+253 
-263 HMREAEEPETVPA
+263 TVPA
-276 SVDASS
+276 SVDAAS
-282 EGTSSYSTAA
+282 EGYSTAV
-292 REHKLTAIDWAE
+292 REHQVTSIDWAE
-304 LELRK
+304 VEHK
-309 QQGADSN
+309 QQAADSDLQN
-316 LPDHQCEAT
+316 PCEAA
-325 CDGECSGK
+325 CEGECSGK
-333 CESADNEQQADYMSK
+333 CESADNEQQADSMSK

-414 LDGEVL
+414 LEGEVL
-420 KASVLFRNPL
+420 KARVLFRNPL

-435 SLDSTG
+435 SVDSTG
-441 NLCFAGVATS
+441 NLRFAGVATS

>member
-1 MYTIPV
+1 MYTNPV

-19 ATDGVFSLI
+19 ATDGVFSL
-28 TTTTCTVSAS
+28 TTTTTKTVTAS

-52 FRLETT
+52 FRLET
-58 KDLWH
+58 KQGLWH
-63 YAQQASGAVVFNFGA
+63 YAQQASGAVVFDFGA
-78 VFAAPQVSGND
+78 VFTAPMIGGNEW
-89 FEYVL
+89 EYVL

-122 AGERAEREFLDALQ
+122 AGERAERAFLDALQ
-136 TRVLDTLSGEA
+136 TLVLDTLSDEA
-147 ALCNVQPKELAICR
+147 ELCNVQPKELAICR

-174 RSYETV
+174 RSYENV
-180 SEQTLQFLA
+180 SEQALQFLS
-189 DVARDAAALR
+189 DVAKDAAALR
-199 ADGSADDT
+199 VDDSAEDT
-207 TFALPGS
+207 AFALPGS
-214 GTNNSEAENTVSTLP
+214 GTNSEAKNTASTLP

-253 DHLVHAVTPD
+253 DNMLETP
-263 HMREAEEPETVPA
+263 TVPA
-276 SVDASS
+276 SVDAAS
-282 EGTSSYSTAA
+282 EGYSTAV
-292 REHKLTAIDWAE
+292 REHQVTSIDWAE
-304 LELRK
+304 VEHK
-309 QQGADSN
+309 QQAADSDLQN
-316 LPDHQCEAT
+316 PCEAA
-325 CDGECSGK
+325 CEGECSGK
-333 CESADNEQQADYMSK
+333 CESADNEQQADSMSK

-414 LDGEVL
+414 LEGEVL
-420 KASVLFRNPL
+420 KARVLFRNPL

-435 SLDSTG
+435 SVDSTG
-441 NLCFAGVATS
+441 NLRFAGVATS
-451 PAAVSGY
+451 PAVVSGY

>member
-1 MYTIPV
+1 MYTNPI
-7 FVPEYKTTTQRD
+7 FVPEYKNTTQRD
-19 ATDGVFSLI
+19 ATDGVFSL
-28 TTTTCTVSAS
+28 TTTTTKTVTAS

-52 FRLETT
+52 FRLET
-58 KDLWH
+58 KQGLWH
-63 YAQQASGAVVFNFGA
+63 YAQQASGAVIFDFGA
-78 VFAAPQVSGND
+78 VFIAPMIGGNER
-89 FEYVL
+89 EYVL

-109 FYVIPDAD
+109 FYVIPDGD

-122 AGERAEREFLDALQ
+122 AGERAERAFLDALQ
-136 TRVLDTLSGEA
+136 TLVLDTLSEETE
-147 ALCNVQPKELAICR
+147 LCNVQPKELEISR

-174 RSYETV
+174 RSYENV
-180 SEQTLQFLA
+180 SEQALQFLS
-189 DVARDAAALR
+189 DVAKDAAALR
-199 ADGSADDT
+199 VDDSAEDT
-207 TFALPGS
+207 AFALTGS
-214 GTNNSEAENTVSTLP
+214 VTNNSEAENTASTHP

-253 DHLVHAVTPD
+253 DHMLATT
-263 HMREAEEPETVPA
+263 TVPA
-276 SVDASS
+276 SVDAASD
-282 EGTSSYSTAA
+282 GTQSYSTAV
-292 REHKLTAIDWAE
+292 REHKLTQIDWAE
-304 LELRK
+304 VERK
-309 QQGADSN
+309 QQAADSDLQN
-316 LPDHQCEAT
+316 PCEAA
-325 CDGECSGK
+325 CEGECSGK
-333 CESADNEQQADYMSK
+333 CESAESAQPDSMSK
-348 RGLAHLNKPEL
+348 RGLSHLNKPEL

-365 YEDVDTERVVLDRAQ
+365 YEDVDNERVVLDRTQ

-388 VETSTKGADLITE
+388 VENGTKGADLITE

-414 LDGEVL
+414 LEGEVL
-420 KASVLFRNPL
+420 KARVLFRNPL

-441 NLCFAGVATS
+441 NLRFAGVATS

-469 APAALSVLAA
+469 ASAALSVLAA

>member
-1 MYTIPV
+1 MYTNPI
-7 FVPEYKTTTQRD
+7 FVPEYKNTTQRD
-19 ATDGVFSLI
+19 ATDGVFSL
-28 TTTTCTVSAS
+28 TTTTVKTVTAS

-52 FRLETT
+52 FRLET
-58 KDLWH
+58 KQYLWH
-63 YAQQASGAVVFNFGA
+63 YAQQASGAVIFDFGA
-78 VFAAPQVSGND
+78 VFTAPMIGGNEW
-89 FEYVL
+89 EYVL

-122 AGERAEREFLDALQ
+122 AGERAERAFLDALQ
-136 TRVLDTLSGEA
+136 TLVLDTLSDEA
-147 ALCNVQPKELAICR
+147 ELCNVQPKELAICR

-174 RSYETV
+174 RSYENV
-180 SEQTLQFLA
+180 SEQALQFLS
-189 DVARDAAALR
+189 DVAKDAAALR
-199 ADGSADDT
+199 VDDSAEDT
-207 TFALPGS
+207 AFALPGS
-214 GTNNSEAENTVSTLP
+214 GTNSEAENTASTLP

-234 LQEVLSAAEA
+234 LQEVLSTAEA
-244 DALVRAVTP
+244 DALIRAVTP
-253 DHLVHAVTPD
+253 DHMLET
-263 HMREAEEPETVPA
+263 EETQTVPA
-276 SVDASS
+276 SVDAAS
-282 EGTSSYSTAA
+282 EGYSTAV
-292 REHKLTAIDWAE
+292 REHKVTSIDWAE
-304 LELRK
+304 VERK
-309 QQGADSN
+309 QQAADSDLQN
-316 LPDHQCEAT
+316 PCEAT
-325 CDGECSGK
+325 CEGECSGK
-333 CESADNEQQADYMSK
+333 CESADNEQQADSMSK

-414 LDGEVL
+414 LEGDVL
-420 KASVLFRNPL
+420 KARVLFRNPL

-435 SLDSTG
+435 SVDSTG
-441 NLCFAGVATS
+441 NLRFAGVATS

>member
-7 FVPEYKTTTQRD
+7 FVPEYKNTTQRD
-19 ATDGVFSLI
+19 ATDGVFSL
-28 TTTTCTVSAS
+28 TTTTVKTVTAS

-52 FRLETT
+52 FRLET
-58 KDLWH
+58 KQGLWH
-63 YAQQASGAVVFNFGA
+63 YAQQASGAVIFEFGA
-78 VFAAPQVSGND
+78 VFTAPMIGGNEW
-89 FEYVL
+89 EYVL

-122 AGERAEREFLDALQ
+122 AGERAERAFLDALQ
-136 TRVLDTLSGEA
+136 TLVLDTLSGEA
-147 ALCNVQPKELAICR
+147 EFCNVQPKELAICR

-174 RSYETV
+174 RSYENV
-180 SEQTLQFLA
+180 SEQALQFLS
-189 DVARDAAALR
+189 DVAKDAAALR
-199 ADGSADDT
+199 VDDSAEDT
-207 TFALPGS
+207 AFALPGS
-214 GTNNSEAENTVSTLP
+214 GTNSEAENTASTRP

-234 LQEVLSAAEA
+234 LQEVLSTAEA

-253 DHLVHAVTPD
+253 DHMLVT
-263 HMREAEEPETVPA
+263 EETQTVPA
-276 SVDASS
+276 SVDAAS
-282 EGTSSYSTAA
+282 EGYSTAV
-292 REHKLTAIDWAE
+292 REHQVTSIDWAE
-304 LELRK
+304 VERK
-309 QQGADSN
+309 QQAADSDLQN
-316 LPDHQCEAT
+316 PCEAA
-325 CDGECSGK
+325 CEGECSGK
-333 CESADNEQQADYMSK
+333 CESADNEQQADSMSK

-365 YEDVDTERVVLDRAQ
+365 YEDVDNERVVLDRAQ

-414 LDGEVL
+414 LEGEVL
-420 KASVLFRNPL
+420 KARVLFRNPL

-435 SLDSTG
+435 SVDSTG
-441 NLCFAGVATS
+441 NLRFAGVATS
-451 PAAVSGY
+451 PAVVSGY

>member
-7 FVPEYKTTTQRD
+7 FVPEYKNTTQRD
-19 ATDGVFSLI
+19 ATDGVFSL
-28 TTTTCTVSAS
+28 TTTTVKTVTAS

-52 FRLETT
+52 FRLET
-58 KDLWH
+58 KQDLWH
-63 YAQQASGAVVFNFGA
+63 YAQQASGAVIFNFGA
-78 VFAAPQVSGND
+78 VFTAPMIGGNEW
-89 FEYVL
+89 EYVL
-94 KREVNPYP
+94 KRVVNPYP

-122 AGERAEREFLDALQ
+122 AGERAERAFLDALQ
-136 TRVLDTLSGEA
+136 TLVLDTLSDEA
-147 ALCNVQPKELAICR
+147 EFCNVQPKELAICR

-174 RSYETV
+174 RSYENV
-180 SEQTLQFLA
+180 SEQALQFLS
-189 DVARDAAALR
+189 DVAKDAAALR
-199 ADGSADDT
+199 VDDSAEDT
-207 TFALPGS
+207 AFALPGS
-214 GTNNSEAENTVSTLP
+214 GTNSEAENTASTLP

-234 LQEVLSAAEA
+234 LQEVLSSAEA

-253 DHLVHAVTPD
+253 DH
-263 HMREAEEPETVPA
+263 MRKAEETQTVTA
-276 SVDASS
+276 SVDAAS
-282 EGTSSYSTAA
+282 EGYSTAV
-292 REHKLTAIDWAE
+292 REHKVTSIDWAE
-304 LELRK
+304 VERK
-309 QQGADSN
+309 QQAADSD

-325 CDGECSGK
+325 CDGECYGK
-333 CESADNEQQADYMSK
+333 CESAESEQEYSMSK

-420 KASVLFRNPL
+420 KARVLFRNPL

-435 SLDSTG
+435 SVDSTG
-441 NLCFAGVATS
+441 NLRFAGVATS
-451 PAAVSGY
+451 PAVVSGY

>member
-7 FVPEYKTTTQRD
+7 FVPEYKNTTQRD
-19 ATDGVFSLI
+19 ATDGVFSL
-28 TTTTCTVSAS
+28 TTTTIKTVTAS

-52 FRLETT
+52 FRLET
-58 KDLWH
+58 KQGLWH
-63 YAQQASGAVVFNFGA
+63 YAQQASGAVIFDFGA
-78 VFAAPQVSGND
+78 VFTAPMIGGNEW
-89 FEYVL
+89 EYVL

-136 TRVLDTLSGEA
+136 TLVLDTLSGEA
-147 ALCNVQPKELAICR
+147 ELCNVQPKELAICR

-180 SEQTLQFLA
+180 SEQTLQFLS

-199 ADGSADDT
+199 ADNSADDT
-207 TFALPGS
+207 AFALPGS
-214 GTNNSEAENTVSTLP
+214 GTNNGEAENTVSTLP

-244 DALVRAVTP
+244 EALVRAVTP
-253 DHLVHAVTPD
+253 DHMLGTP
-263 HMREAEEPETVPA
+263 TVPA
-276 SVDASS
+276 SVGAASD
-282 EGTSSYSTAA
+282 GTQSYSTAVL
-292 REHKLTAIDWAE
+292 EHKLTQIDWAE

-333 CESADNEQQADYMSK
+333 CESADNEQQADSMSK

-420 KASVLFRNPL
+420 KARVLFRNPL

>member
-1 MYTIPV
+1 MYTVPV
-7 FVPEYKTTTQRD
+7 FVPEYKNTTQRD
-19 ATDGVFSLI
+19 ATDGVFSL
-28 TTTTCTVSAS
+28 TTTTVKTVTAS

-52 FRLETT
+52 FRLET
-58 KDLWH
+58 KQGLWH
-63 YAQQASGAVVFNFGA
+63 YAQQASGAVIFDFGA
-78 VFAAPQVSGND
+78 VFTAPMIGGNEW
-89 FEYVL
+89 EYVL

-122 AGERAEREFLDALQ
+122 AGERAERAFLDALQ
-136 TRVLDTLSGEA
+136 TLVLDTLSDEA
-147 ALCNVQPKELAICR
+147 ELCNVQPKELAICR

-174 RSYETV
+174 RSYENV
-180 SEQTLQFLA
+180 SEQALQFLS
-189 DVARDAAALR
+189 DVAKDAAALR
-199 ADGSADDT
+199 VDDSAEDT
-207 TFALPGS
+207 AFALPGS
-214 GTNNSEAENTVSTLP
+214 GTNSEAENTASTLP

-234 LQEVLSAAEA
+234 LQEVLSSAEA
-244 DALVRAVTP
+244 DALIR
-253 DHLVHAVTPD
+253 AVTPD
-263 HMREAEEPETVPA
+263 HMREAEETQTVTA
-276 SVDASS
+276 SVYAAS
-282 EGTSSYSTAA
+282 EGYSTAV
-292 REHKLTAIDWAE
+292 REHQVTSIDWAE
-304 LELRK
+304 VERK
-309 QQGADSN
+309 QQAADSDLQN
-316 LPDHQCEAT
+316 PCEAT

-333 CESADNEQQADYMSK
+333 CESAESEQEYSMSK

-388 VETSTKGADLITE
+388 FETSTKGADLITE

-414 LDGEVL
+414 LEGDVL
-420 KASVLFRNPL
+420 KARVLFRNPL

-435 SLDSTG
+435 SVDSTG
-441 NLCFAGVATS
+441 NLRFAGVATS

-469 APAALSVLAA
+469 AGAALSVLAA

>member
-1 MYTIPV
+1 MYTNPI
-7 FVPEYKTTTQRD
+7 FVPEYKNTTQRD
-19 ATDGVFSLI
+19 ATDGVFSL
-28 TTTTCTVSAS
+28 TTTTITTVTAS

-52 FRLETT
+52 FRLET
-58 KDLWH
+58 KQGLWH
-63 YAQQASGAVVFNFGA
+63 YAQQASGAVIFDFGA
-78 VFAAPQVSGND
+78 VFTAPMIGGNEW
-89 FEYVL
+89 EYVL

-136 TRVLDTLSGEA
+136 TLVLDTLSGEA
-147 ALCNVQPKELAICR
+147 ELCNVQPKELAICR

-174 RSYETV
+174 RSYENV
-180 SEQTLQFLA
+180 SEQALQFLS
-189 DVARDAAALR
+189 DVAKDAAALR
-199 ADGSADDT
+199 VDDSAEDT
-207 TFALPGS
+207 AFALPGS
-214 GTNNSEAENTVSTLP
+214 GTNSEAENTASTRP

-234 LQEVLSAAEA
+234 LQGVLSAAEA
-244 DALVRAVTP
+244 DALVR
-253 DHLVHAVTPD
+253 AVTPD

-292 REHKLTAIDWAE
+292 REHKTAIDWAE
-304 LELRK
+304 VERK
-309 QQGADSN
+309 QQAADSD

-333 CESADNEQQADYMSK
+333 CESADNEQQADSMSK

-420 KASVLFRNPL
+420 KARVLFRNPL
-430 DSRLL
+430 DNRLL

>member
-1 MYTIPV
+1 MYTNPV

-19 ATDGVFSLI
+19 ATDGVFSL
-28 TTTTCTVSAS
+28 TTTTTKTVTAS

-52 FRLETT
+52 FRLET
-58 KDLWH
+58 KQGLWH
-63 YAQQASGAVVFNFGA
+63 YAQQASGAVVFDFGA
-78 VFAAPQVSGND
+78 VFTAPMIGGNEW
-89 FEYVL
+89 EYVL

-122 AGERAEREFLDALQ
+122 AGERAERAFLDALQ
-136 TRVLDTLSGEA
+136 TLVLDTLSDEA
-147 ALCNVQPKELAICR
+147 ELCNVQPKELAICR

-174 RSYETV
+174 RSYENV
-180 SEQTLQFLA
+180 SEQALQFLS
-189 DVARDAAALR
+189 DVAKDAAALR
-199 ADGSADDT
+199 VDDSAEDT
-207 TFALPGS
+207 AFALPGS
-214 GTNNSEAENTVSTLP
+214 GTNSEAENTASTLP

-253 DHLVHAVTPD
+253 DNMLATT
-263 HMREAEEPETVPA
+263 TVPA
-276 SVDASS
+276 SVDAAS
-282 EGTSSYSTAA
+282 EGYSTAV
-292 REHKLTAIDWAE
+292 REHQVTSIDWAE
-304 LELRK
+304 VEHK
-309 QQGADSN
+309 QQAADSDLQN
-316 LPDHQCEAT
+316 PCEAA
-325 CDGECSGK
+325 CEGECSGK
-333 CESADNEQQADYMSK
+333 CESADNEQQADSMSK

-414 LDGEVL
+414 LEGEVL
-420 KASVLFRNPL
+420 KARVLFRNPL

-435 SLDSTG
+435 SVDSTG
-441 NLCFAGVATS
+441 NLRFAGVATS
-451 PAAVSGY
+451 PAVVSGY

>member
-7 FVPEYKTTTQRD
+7 FVPEYKNTTQRD
-19 ATDGVFSLI
+19 ATDGVFSL
-28 TTTTCTVSAS
+28 TTTTVKTVTAS

-52 FRLETT
+52 FRLET
-58 KDLWH
+58 KQGLWH
-63 YAQQASGAVVFNFGA
+63 YAQQASGAVIFEFGA
-78 VFAAPQVSGND
+78 VFTAPMIGGNEW
-89 FEYVL
+89 EYVL

-122 AGERAEREFLDALQ
+122 AGERAERAFLDALQ
-136 TRVLDTLSGEA
+136 TLVLDTLSGEA
-147 ALCNVQPKELAICR
+147 EFCNVQPKELAICR

-174 RSYETV
+174 RSYENV
-180 SEQTLQFLA
+180 SEQALQFLS
-189 DVARDAAALR
+189 DVAKDAAALR
-199 ADGSADDT
+199 VDDSAEDT
-207 TFALPGS
+207 AFALPGS
-214 GTNNSEAENTVSTLP
+214 GTNSEAENTASTRP

-234 LQEVLSAAEA
+234 LQEVLSTAEA

-253 DHLVHAVTPD
+253 DHMLET
-263 HMREAEEPETVPA
+263 EETQTVPA
-276 SVDASS
+276 SVDAAS
-282 EGTSSYSTAA
+282 EGYSTAV
-292 REHKLTAIDWAE
+292 REHQVTSIDWAE
-304 LELRK
+304 VERK
-309 QQGADSN
+309 QQAADSDLQN
-316 LPDHQCEAT
+316 PCEAT
-325 CDGECSGK
+325 CEGECSGK
-333 CESADNEQQADYMSK
+333 CESADNEQQADSMSK

-365 YEDVDTERVVLDRAQ
+365 YEDVDNERVVLDRAQ

-414 LDGEVL
+414 LEGEVL
-420 KASVLFRNPL
+420 KARVLFRNPL

-435 SLDSTG
+435 SVDSTG
-441 NLCFAGVATS
+441 NLRFAGVATS
-451 PAAVSGY
+451 PAVVSGY

>member
-1 MYTIPV
+1 MYTNPV

-19 ATDGVFSLI
+19 ATDGVFSL
-28 TTTTCTVSAS
+28 TTTTTKTVTAS

-52 FRLETT
+52 FRLET
-58 KDLWH
+58 KQGLWH
-63 YAQQASGAVVFNFGA
+63 YAQQASGAVVFDFGA
-78 VFAAPQVSGND
+78 VFTAPMIGGNEW
-89 FEYVL
+89 EYVL

-122 AGERAEREFLDALQ
+122 AGERAERAFLDALQ
-136 TRVLDTLSGEA
+136 TLVLDTLSGEA
-147 ALCNVQPKELAICR
+147 EFCNVQPKELAICR

-174 RSYETV
+174 RSYENV
-180 SEQTLQFLA
+180 SEQALQFLS
-189 DVARDAAALR
+189 DVAKDAAALR
-199 ADGSADDT
+199 VDDSAEDT
-207 TFALPGS
+207 AFALPGS
-214 GTNNSEAENTVSTLP
+214 GTNSEAENTASTLP

-253 DHLVHAVTPD
+253 DNMLATT
-263 HMREAEEPETVPA
+263 TVPA
-276 SVDASS
+276 SVDAAS
-282 EGTSSYSTAA
+282 EGYSTAV
-292 REHKLTAIDWAE
+292 REHQVTSIDWAE
-304 LELRK
+304 VEHK
-309 QQGADSN
+309 QQAADSDLQN
-316 LPDHQCEAT
+316 PCEAA
-325 CDGECSGK
+325 CEGECSGK
-333 CESADNEQQADYMSK
+333 CESADNEQQADSMSK

-414 LDGEVL
+414 LEGDVL
-420 KASVLFRNPL
+420 KARVLFRNPL

-435 SLDSTG
+435 SVDSTG
-441 NLCFAGVATS
+441 NLRFAGVATS
-451 PAAVSGY
+451 PAVVSGY

>member
-7 FVPEYKTTTQRD
+7 FVPEYKNTTQRD
-19 ATDGVFSLI
+19 ATDGVFSL
-28 TTTTCTVSAS
+28 TTTTVKTVTAS

-52 FRLETT
+52 FRLET
-58 KDLWH
+58 KQGLWH
-63 YAQQASGAVVFNFGA
+63 YAQQASGAVIFDFGA
-78 VFAAPQVSGND
+78 VFTAPMIGGNER
-89 FEYVL
+89 EYVL

-122 AGERAEREFLDALQ
+122 AGERAERAFLDALQ
-136 TRVLDTLSGEA
+136 TLVLDTLSDEA
-147 ALCNVQPKELAICR
+147 ELCNVQPKELAICR

-174 RSYETV
+174 RSYENV
-180 SEQTLQFLA
+180 SEQALQFLS
-189 DVARDAAALR
+189 DVAKDAAALR
-199 ADGSADDT
+199 VDDSAEDT
-207 TFALPGS
+207 AFALPGS
-214 GTNNSEAENTVSTLP
+214 GTNSEAENTASTLP

-234 LQEVLSAAEA
+234 LQEVLSSAEA

-253 DHLVHAVTPD
+253 DHMLET
-263 HMREAEEPETVPA
+263 EETQTVPA
-276 SVDASS
+276 SVDAAS
-282 EGTSSYSTAA
+282 EGYSTAV
-292 REHKLTAIDWAE
+292 REHKVTSIDWAE
-304 LELRK
+304 VERK
-309 QQGADSN
+309 QQAADSDLQN
-316 LPDHQCEAT
+316 PCEAA

-333 CESADNEQQADYMSK
+333 CESADNEQQADSMSK

-414 LDGEVL
+414 LEGDVL
-420 KASVLFRNPL
+420 KARVLFRNPL

-435 SLDSTG
+435 SVDSTG
-441 NLCFAGVATS
+441 NLRFAGVATS
-451 PAAVSGY
+451 PAVVSGY